1 MTVSLAQRVRALL
14 SEATAAY
21 QGRQGGRVLNDV
33 ARHLDG
39 PLRVAIAGRVKAG
52 KSTLLNALVGTRI
65 AATDAGECTRIV
77 TWYARGPE
85 PRATAFPHGTRPIG
99 LSIENDGNRYTLDLG
114 RLDADSVDRVEVS
127 LPSDWL
133 NQMTLVDTP
142 GMGSLTESAG
152 RRTQDF
158 LGETGSVDAVLY
170 LMRHLHST
178 DIDFLDAFHDGD
190 AAETTPV
197 NAVGVLSRADEVGGG
212 EEDAIAHAGKVAA
225 GYRADSRIRSLV
237 HTVMPVAGLLAET
250 AATLGDAEFADLA
263 SIAKAS
269 EGATMPLML
278 SAARF
283 VSPSRTVSVSP
294 DARRR
299 LLGMLGMYGVRL
311 SLETLRAGEADRI
324 ALCNVLRERSGL
336 AELRRLL
343 LTQFA
348 QRRDVLKADGALRA
362 IETVTRNDPI
372 PAAPRLR
379 QAVERLRAGAHEL
392 TELRLLTELR
402 TGSVQA
408 PAEQLAVMERLL
420 GGQGASV
427 ADRLN
432 LRPDAPFETV
442 QAAITGMHGHWRR
455 VAGNAL
461 IDPSFTRAAQV
472 LQRTCEGLAAA
483 IRTAP
488 QPNQSP
494 GQRSGPRLQG
504 QPGSPQ
510 RQPARQNQPG
520 PGQRPAAPPPGTPPG
535 GFPRQPQP
543 AQHQPVQPPPG
554 KPQPAQPQPVAPTEN
569 FRPGTGPEEETTA
582 FQRPKPV
589 PGNIHT
595 PRNNNT

>member
-1 MTVSLAQRVRALL
+1 VTVSLSARVRALL
-14 SEATAAY
+14 GEAAAAY
-21 QGRQGGRVLNDV
+21 QGRPGGQILNDIN
-33 ARHLDG
+33 RHLDG
-39 PLRVAIAGRVKAG
+39 PLRVALAGRVKAG

-85 PRATAFPHGTRPIG
+85 PRATAFPQGSRPVGLAVEHDGTRWVLG
-99 LSIENDGNRYTLDLG
+99 LGQLDVEG
-114 RLDADSVDRVEVS
+114 VDRIEVT

-133 NQMTLVDTP
+133 GQMTLVDTP

-178 DIDFLDAFHDGD
+178 DIDFLDAFNDSD
-190 AAETTPV
+190 TAESTPV

-212 EEDAIAHAGKVAA
+212 EGDPLAQAAKVAA

-237 HTVMPVAGLLAET
+237 HTVLPMAGLLAET
-250 AATLGDAEFADLA
+250 AATMGEAEFADLVE
-263 SIAKAS
+263 IAKAS
-269 EGATMPLML
+269 DSATAPLLL
-278 SAARF
+278 SAGRF
-283 VSPSRTVSVSP
+283 VSPSRVVRVQP
-294 DARRR
+294 ANRQR
-299 LLGMLGMYGVRL
+299 LLGLLGMYGIRL
-311 SLETLRAGEADRI
+311 SLETLRAGTTDRNQ
-324 ALCNVLRERSGL
+324 LCAVLRERSGL
-336 AELRRLL
+336 NELRRLL

-362 IETVTRNDPI
+362 IESVTRNDPI

-402 TGSVQA
+402 MGSVQA

-432 LRPDAPFETV
+432 LRPDTPLETV

-455 VAGNAL
+455 VAQNPL
-461 IDPSFTRAAQV
+461 IDPSVTRAAQV

-483 IRTAP
+483 IRSAP
-488 QPNQSP
+488 A
-494 GQRSGPRLQG
+494 G
-504 QPGSPQ
+504 
-510 RQPARQNQPG
+510 
-520 PGQRPAAPPPGTPPG
+520 PPPGPPRRPG
-535 GFPRQPQP
+535 
-543 AQHQPVQPPPG
+543 PPPAG
-554 KPQPAQPQPVAPTEN
+554 PPPVGPTQAM
-569 FRPGTGPEEETTA
+569 RPG
-582 FQRPKPV
+582 PV
-589 PGNIHT
+589 PGVPGPEDKTTTIARPMNFPGRRQH
-595 PRNNNT
+595 

>member
-1 MTVSLAQRVRALL
+1 M
-14 SEATAAY
+14 
-21 QGRQGGRVLNDV
+21 
-33 ARHLDG
+33 
-39 PLRVAIAGRVKAG
+39 RVAIAGRVKAG

-77 TWYARGPE
+77 TWYFRGQQ
-85 PRATAFPHGTRPIG
+85 PRATAFPHATRPVG
-99 LSIENDGNRYTLDLG
+99 LALDHDGSRYALDLG
-114 RLDADSVDRVEVS
+114 TLDVETVDRIEVA

-133 NQMTLVDTP
+133 GQMTLVDTP

-158 LGETGSVDAVLY
+158 LGETASVDAVLY

-178 DIDFLDAFHDGD
+178 DIDFLDAFNDSD
-190 AAETTPV
+190 ASDSTPV

-212 EEDAIAHAGKVAA
+212 DDDAIAHAGKVAA

-237 HTVMPVAGLLAET
+237 HTVLPVAGLLAEA
-250 AATLGDAEFADLA
+250 AATMSEKEFADLKAIA
-263 SIAKAS
+263 SAS
-269 EGATMPLML
+269 DGATMPLLL
-278 SAARF
+278 SAGRF
-283 VSPSRTVSVSP
+283 VSPTRAVMVDPESRG
-294 DARRR
+294 R
-299 LLGMLGMYGVRL
+299 LLSMLGLYGLRL
-311 SLETLRAGEADRI
+311 SLESMRSGNVDRGQLCTL
-324 ALCNVLRERSGL
+324 LRERSGL
-336 AELRRLL
+336 SELRHLL

-362 IETVTRNDPI
+362 IESITRNDPI

-408 PAEQLAVMERLL
+408 PTEQIAVMERLL

-442 QAAITGMHGHWRR
+442 NAAISGMHGHWRR
-455 VAGNAL
+455 VAQNQL

-483 IRTAP
+483 VRMAP
-488 QPNQSP
+488 QRPQP
-494 GQRSGPRLQG
+494 PQGGDRQAPPR
-504 QPGSPQ
+504 
-510 RQPARQNQPG
+510 RHPG
-520 PGQRPAAPPPGTPPG
+520 PPPVDKTETIRKPPS
-535 GFPRQPQP
+535 
-543 AQHQPVQPPPG
+543 
-554 KPQPAQPQPVAPTEN
+554 
-569 FRPGTGPEEETTA
+569 PEDKTTA
-582 FQRPKPV
+582 FQRPTNVPRG
-589 PGNIHT
+589 PGNG
-595 PRNNNT
+595 

>member
-1 MTVSLAQRVRALL
+1 MTVSLAARVRSLL
-14 SEATAAY
+14 GDAATAY
-21 QGRQGGRVLNDV
+21 QGRPGGRVLGDV

-52 KSTLLNALVGTRI
+52 KSTLLNALVATRI

-77 TWYARGPE
+77 TWYTRGPE
-85 PRATAFPHGTRPIG
+85 PRAIAFPRGTRPIG
-99 LSIENDGNRYTLDLG
+99 LSVQHTDGRWVLDLG
-114 RLDADSVDRVEVS
+114 QLDADGVDRVEVV

-133 NQMTLVDTP
+133 GQMTLVDTP
-142 GMGSLTESAG
+142 GMGSLTEAAG

-170 LMRHLHST
+170 LMRHLHSS
-178 DIDFLDAFHDGD
+178 DIDFLDAFHDTD

-212 EEDAIAHAGKVAA
+212 DGDAIGFAGKVAA

-237 HTVMPVAGLLAET
+237 HTVLPVAGLLAET
-250 AATLGDAEFADLA
+250 AATMGDAEFADLA
-263 SIAKAS
+263 EIARSS
-269 EGATMPLML
+269 ESATSTLLL
-278 SAARF
+278 SAGRF
-283 VSPSRTVSVSP
+283 VSPSRVIRVPVES
-294 DARRR
+294 RQR

-311 SLETLRAGEADRI
+311 SLETLRAATTDRNQ
-324 ALCNVLRERSGL
+324 LCAVLRERSGL

-362 IETVTRNDPI
+362 IEAVTRTDPI

-392 TELRLLTELR
+392 TELRLLAELR

-408 PAEQLAVMERLL
+408 PAEQLVVMERLL

-442 QAAITGMHGHWRR
+442 QAAISGMHGHWRR
-455 VAGNAL
+455 VAQNSL
-461 IDPSFTRAAQV
+461 IDPSVTRAAQV

-483 IRTAP
+483 VRPP
-488 QPNQSP
+488 QRP
-494 GQRSGPRLQG
+494 GPVGPTQNLRVPDTGSGSGPDDR
-504 QPGSPQ
+504 
-510 RQPARQNQPG
+510 
-520 PGQRPAAPPPGTPPG
+520 
-535 GFPRQPQP
+535 
-543 AQHQPVQPPPG
+543 
-554 KPQPAQPQPVAPTEN
+554 
-569 FRPGTGPEEETTA
+569 TTA
-582 FQRPKPV
+582 FGRPPQQ
-589 PGNIHT
+589 P
-595 PRNNNT
+595 PRY

>member
-1 MTVSLAQRVRALL
+1 VTVSLAQRVRALL
-14 SEATAAY
+14 VEATAAY

-99 LSIENDGNRYTLDLG
+99 LSLESDGSRYTLDLG
-114 RLDADSVDRVEVS
+114 QLDADSVDRVEVS

-178 DIDFLDAFHDGD
+178 DIDFLDAFHDND

-212 EEDAIAHAGKVAA
+212 EEDAITHAGKVAA

-250 AATLGDAEFADLA
+250 AATMGDAEFADLA
-263 SIAKAS
+263 EIAKAS
-269 EGATMPLML
+269 EGATLPLML
-278 SAARF
+278 SAGRF
-283 VSPSRTVSVSP
+283 VSPSRAVSVSP

-299 LLGMLGMYGVRL
+299 LLGMLGMYGIRL
-311 SLETLRAGEADRI
+311 SLETLRAGDVDRLG
-324 ALCNVLRERSGL
+324 LCNILRERSGL
-336 AELRRLL
+336 ADLRRLL

-362 IETVTRNDPI
+362 IEAVTRNDPI

-379 QAVERLRAGAHEL
+379 QAIERLRAGAHEL

-455 VAGNAL
+455 VAQNAL

-488 QPNQSP
+488 QTGQPH
-494 GQRSGPRLQG
+494 GQRPPGPPRGPQG
-504 QPGSPQ
+504 QPG
-510 RQPARQNQPG
+510 QPG
-520 PGQRPAAPPPGTPPG
+520 PQGQRPGTPPG
-535 GFPRQPQP
+535 GFPRQPP
-543 AQHQPVQPPPG
+543 PPPG
-554 KPQPAQPQPVAPTEN
+554 TPPGGFRQPAPPQPVAPTEN
-569 FRPGTGPEEETTA
+569 LRPGAGPEEKTTA

-595 PRNNNT
+595 PRKNT

>member
-1 MTVSLAQRVRALL
+1 VTVSLAQRVRALL
-14 SEATAAY
+14 VEATAAY
-21 QGRQGGRVLNDV
+21 QGRQGGRVLGDV
-33 ARHLDG
+33 TRHLDG

-85 PRATAFPHGTRPIG
+85 PRATAFPHGTRPVG
-99 LSIENDGNRYTLDLG
+99 LAIENDGNRYTMDLG

-158 LGETGSVDAVLY
+158 LGETGNVDAVLY

-178 DIDFLDAFHDGD
+178 DIDFLDAFHDND

-212 EEDAIAHAGKVAA
+212 EEDAITHAGKVAA

-250 AATLGDAEFADLA
+250 AATMGDAEFADLA
-263 SIAKAS
+263 EIAKAS
-269 EGATMPLML
+269 DGATMPLML
-278 SAARF
+278 SAGRF
-283 VSPSRTVSVSP
+283 VSPSRAVSVSP

-299 LLGMLGMYGVRL
+299 LLGMLGMYGIRL
-311 SLETLRAGEADRI
+311 SLETLRAGEADRL

-336 AELRRLL
+336 ADLRRLL

-455 VAGNAL
+455 VAQNSL
-461 IDPSFTRAAQV
+461 IDPSFSRAAQV

-488 QPNQSP
+488 QTGQPQ
-494 GQRSGPRLQG
+494 GQRPQGP
-504 QPGSPQ
+504 P
-510 RQPARQNQPG
+510 
-520 PGQRPAAPPPGTPPG
+520 PGQRPQGAGGQRPGGRPPGTPPG
-535 GFPRQPQP
+535 GFPRPP
-543 AQHQPVQPPPG
+543 APGTPPG
-554 KPQPAQPQPVAPTEN
+554 GFPQQPQPVGPTEN
-569 FRPGTGPEEETTA
+569 LRGPGTGPEEETTA

-595 PRNNNT
+595 PRKNT

>member
-1 MTVSLAQRVRALL
+1 MTVSLAARVRSLL
-14 SEATAAY
+14 NDAAQAY
-21 QGRQGGRVLNDV
+21 QGRPSGRVLNEV

-77 TWYARGPE
+77 TWYFRGPHA
-85 PRATAFPHGTRPIG
+85 RATAFPHGTRPVG
-99 LSIENDGNRYTLDLG
+99 LAIDHDGSRYALDLG
-114 RLDADSVDRVEVS
+114 SLDVEGVDRIEVA

-133 NQMTLVDTP
+133 GQMTLVDTP

-158 LGETGSVDAVLY
+158 LGETTSVDAVLY

-178 DIDFLDAFHDGD
+178 DIDFLDAFNDSD
-190 AAETTPV
+190 AADSSPV

-212 EEDAIAHAGKVAA
+212 DDDAIAFADKVAA
-225 GYRADSRIRSLV
+225 GYRADTRIRSLV
-237 HTVMPVAGLLAET
+237 HTVLPVAGLLAEA
-250 AATLGDAEFADLA
+250 AATMDEKEFADLKAIAAA
-263 SIAKAS
+263 SD
-269 EGATMPLML
+269 GATMPLLL
-278 SAARF
+278 SAGRF
-283 VSPSRTVSVSP
+283 VAPTRAITVDIESRK
-294 DARRR
+294 R
-299 LLGMLGMYGVRL
+299 LLSMLGLYGLRL
-311 SLETLRAGEADRI
+311 SIDCLRSGNADR
-324 ALCNVLRERSGL
+324 ARLGTVLRERSGL
-336 AELRRLL
+336 NELRRLL

-362 IETVTRNDPI
+362 IETVTRDDPI

-408 PAEQLAVMERLL
+408 PTEQIAVMERLL
-420 GGQGASV
+420 GGQGTSV

-442 QAAITGMHGHWRR
+442 NAAITGMHGHWRR
-455 VAGNAL
+455 VAQNPL

-483 IRTAP
+483 VRAT
-488 QPNQSP
+488 
-494 GQRSGPRLQG
+494 
-504 QPGSPQ
+504 PQ
-510 RQPARQNQPG
+510 R
-520 PGQRPAAPPPGTPPG
+520 PPQTPPG
-535 GFPRQPQP
+535 RR
-543 AQHQPVQPPPG
+543 PPPQNRQSPPPVDKTETIR
-554 KPQPAQPQPVAPTEN
+554 KPPAEDK
-569 FRPGTGPEEETTA
+569 TTA
-582 FQRPKPV
+582 FQRPK
-589 PGNIHT
+589 T
-595 PRNNNT
+595 S

>member
-1 MTVSLAQRVRALL
+1 MTVSLSARVRSLL
-14 SEATAAY
+14 GDAAAAY
-21 QGRQGGRVLNDV
+21 QGRPGGRVLNDV
-33 ARHLDG
+33 VRHLDG

-85 PRATAFPHGTRPIG
+85 PRATAFPHGTRPVG
-99 LSIENDGNRYTLDLG
+99 LAVAQADGRWTLDLG
-114 RLDADSVDRVEVS
+114 QLDVESVDRIEVT

-133 NQMTLVDTP
+133 GQMTLVDTP

-158 LGETGSVDAVLY
+158 LGETGNVDAVLY

-178 DIDFLDAFHDGD
+178 DIDFLDAFHDTDG
-190 AAETTPV
+190 AESTPV

-212 EEDAIAHAGKVAA
+212 DEDAIAYAGKVAA

-237 HTVMPVAGLLAET
+237 HTVLPVAGLLAET
-250 AATLGDAEFADLA
+250 AATMGDAEFADLQE
-263 SIAKAS
+263 IAKSSDA
-269 EGATMPLML
+269 ATSPLLL
-278 SAARF
+278 SAGRF
-283 VSPSRTVSVSP
+283 VSPSRVIRVAP
-294 DARRR
+294 EARQR
-299 LLGMLGMYGVRL
+299 LLAMLGMYGIRL
-311 SLETLRAGEADRI
+311 SLETLRAGQTDR
-324 ALCNVLRERSGL
+324 AQLCAALRERSGL
-336 AELRRLL
+336 NELRRLL

-362 IETVTRNDPI
+362 IEAVTRTDPI

-408 PAEQLAVMERLL
+408 APEQLAVMERLL

-455 VAGNAL
+455 VAQNSL
-461 IDPSFTRAAQV
+461 IDPSVTRAAQV

-483 IRTAP
+483 VRAP
-488 QPNQSP
+488 QH
-494 GQRSGPRLQG
+494 
-504 QPGSPQ
+504 QPPPQ
-510 RQPARQNQPG
+510 QP
-520 PGQRPAAPPPGTPPG
+520 APPP
-535 GFPRQPQP
+535 P
-543 AQHQPVQPPPG
+543 AQQATHQLPQQPRWPGNPPPPPG
-554 KPQPAQPQPVAPTEN
+554 PTQN
-569 FRPGTGPEEETTA
+569 LRIPGRPTS
-582 FQRPKPV
+582 
-589 PGNIHT
+589 
-595 PRNNNT
+595 

>member
-1 MTVSLAQRVRALL
+1 MTVSLAARVRSLL
-14 SEATAAY
+14 NDAVQAY
-21 QGRQGGRVLNDV
+21 QGRQGGRVLTDV

-77 TWYARGPE
+77 TWYFRGPE
-85 PRATAFPHGTRPIG
+85 PRATAFPHGTRPLG
-99 LSIENDGNRYTLDLG
+99 LAIDHDGGRYTLDLG
-114 RLDADSVDRVEVS
+114 TLDVEAVDRIEVS

-133 NQMTLVDTP
+133 GQMTLVDTP

-158 LGETGSVDAVLY
+158 LGETASVDAVLY

-178 DIDFLDAFHDGD
+178 DIDFLDAFNDSD
-190 AAETTPV
+190 TADSSPV

-212 EEDAIAHAGKVAA
+212 DEDAITHAGKVAA

-237 HTVMPVAGLLAET
+237 HTVLPVAGLLAET
-250 AATLGDAEFADLA
+250 AATMSAEDFADLKAIA
-263 SIAKAS
+263 SAS
-269 EGATMPLML
+269 DGATMPLLL
-278 SAARF
+278 SAGRF
-283 VSPSRTVSVSP
+283 VSPTRAVDVTEESRE
-294 DARRR
+294 R
-299 LLGMLGMYGVRL
+299 LLGMLGLYGLRL
-311 SLETLRAGEADRI
+311 SLDFLRAGNADQTQ
-324 ALCNVLRERSGL
+324 LCTMLRERSGL
-336 AELRRLL
+336 NELRRLL

-362 IETVTRNDPI
+362 IESVTRNDPI

-379 QAVERLRAGAHEL
+379 QAVERLRVGAHEL

-408 PAEQLAVMERLL
+408 PAEQVAVMERLL

-432 LRPDAPFETV
+432 LRPDAPFETA
-442 QAAITGMHGHWRR
+442 QAAISGMHGHWRR
-455 VAGNAL
+455 VAQNPL

-483 IRTAP
+483 VRATP
-488 QPNQSP
+488 QRPVQGPPP
-494 GQRSGPRLQG
+494 GQRSMPPTPPR
-504 QPGSPQ
+504 
-510 RQPARQNQPG
+510 RPG
-520 PGQRPAAPPPGTPPG
+520 PVPVDKTENIRKPPP
-535 GFPRQPQP
+535 
-543 AQHQPVQPPPG
+543 AED
-554 KPQPAQPQPVAPTEN
+554 K
-569 FRPGTGPEEETTA
+569 TTA
-582 FQRPKPV
+582 FQRPTNHMP
-589 PGNIHT
+589 PG
-595 PRNNNT
+595 